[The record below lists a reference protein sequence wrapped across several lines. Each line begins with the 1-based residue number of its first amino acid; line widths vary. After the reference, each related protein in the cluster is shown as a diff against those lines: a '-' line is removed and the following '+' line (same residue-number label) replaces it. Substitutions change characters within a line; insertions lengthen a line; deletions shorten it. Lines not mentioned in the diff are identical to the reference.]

1 MPGESHYRQ
10 IPIMRQFSKF
20 KDLLLSKGNVI
31 KIYYNS
37 KVWFTVVRDVGKESH
52 VFDNLWNELGNSLD
66 LLIFVINNI
75 CDCQWIRNA
84 SLCFYNKIYLQN
96 GWRLLMNSIV
106 KITFNHVINLEHLC
120 FLLSH
125 FPNKKMLRKL
135 VYRIL
140 VKILYYFGV
149 LSIMVQNFCSQKL
162 ILLFNLYC
170 TSGKAQILIFLCFI
184 W

>member
-66 LLIFVINNI
+66 LLIFVINV
-75 CDCQWIRNA
+75 
-84 SLCFYNKIYLQN
+84 S
-96 GWRLLMNSIV
+96 
-106 KITFNHVINLEHLC
+106 
-120 FLLSH
+120 
-125 FPNKKMLRKL
+125 
-135 VYRIL
+135 
-140 VKILYYFGV
+140 
-149 LSIMVQNFCSQKL
+149 
-162 ILLFNLYC
+162 
-170 TSGKAQILIFLCFI
+170 
-184 W
+184 